1 MKKVTQ
7 YKCEIC
13 GTLYAQESD
22 CKACEKQHKVPI
34 EVVRADHRA
43 AKLCPCYPPY
53 ILVRFTDGSERKY
66 KREG

>member
-7 YKCEIC
+7 YKCEFC

-22 CKACEKQHKVPI
+22 CKACEKQHKVPVEI
-34 EVVRADHRA
+34 VRADFRA
-43 AKLCPCYPPY
+43 MKLCPGYPPY
-53 ILVRFTDGSERKY
+53 VLLRFSDGSERKY

>member
-22 CKACEKQHKVPI
+22 CKACEKQHI
-34 EVVRADHRA
+34 Q
-43 AKLCPCYPPY
+43 
-53 ILVRFTDGSERKY
+53 
-66 KREG
+66 EGRVI